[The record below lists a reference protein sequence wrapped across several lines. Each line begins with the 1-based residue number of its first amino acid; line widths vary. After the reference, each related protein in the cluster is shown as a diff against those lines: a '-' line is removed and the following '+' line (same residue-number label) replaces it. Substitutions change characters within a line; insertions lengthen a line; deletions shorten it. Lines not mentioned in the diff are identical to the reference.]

1 MASIAVVALAVTGAV
16 GLASS
21 PVVAATAPVIAS
33 FTITGGPTLNLVKDD
48 IGVVELTVR
57 ITCAVADGCNP
68 DLALPGFLVY
78 RGPVGYLSMAP
89 CPEEDIRRF
98 VRVSGD
104 NSDGTYRMSLAF
116 ASRGASGSIRFDRFT
131 IGNAYRE
138 IPLSA
143 QARTITVNSRDPV
156 IIRNNADPGVVG
168 QGTLR
173 GRLSLSFLVAT
184 RDSGRVRPGA
194 AVHRVAGCDGG
205 TGYGYSPWLTT
216 TSSGFTPVDSSR
228 TAYFDTETAF
238 GYAGAYV
245 RTLTIGGVTSDYI
258 IDQTER
264 LPTIQSRPS
273 VTWANARASVTSIA
287 AGQRMTLSGSVGG
300 NGSPTRPNTVIVQ
313 RWVGGKWTNLGRALL
328 LVNGRWSYVTAPRSL
343 GVNQYRVVKPTNAC
357 SRGVCYSPNA
367 TSGTVRV
374 TVR

>member
-1 MASIAVVALAVTGAV
+1 
-16 GLASS
+16 
-21 PVVAATAPVIAS
+21 
-33 FTITGGPTLNLVKDD
+33 
-48 IGVVELTVR
+48 
-57 ITCAVADGCNP
+57 
-68 DLALPGFLVY
+68 
-78 RGPVGYLSMAP
+78 
-89 CPEEDIRRF
+89 
-98 VRVSGD
+98 
-104 NSDGTYRMSLAF
+104 
-116 ASRGASGSIRFDRFT
+116 
-131 IGNAYRE
+131 
-138 IPLSA
+138 
-143 QARTITVNSRDPV
+143 
-156 IIRNNADPGVVG
+156 
-168 QGTLR
+168 
-173 GRLSLSFLVAT
+173 
-184 RDSGRVRPGA
+184 
-194 AVHRVAGCDGG
+194 
-205 TGYGYSPWLTT
+205 
-216 TSSGFTPVDSSR
+216 VDSSR

-264 LPTIQSRPS
+264 LPTRQSKPS
-273 VTWANARASVTSIA
+273 VTWANARASVNSIT
-287 AGQRMTLSGSVGG
+287 AGRSMTLSGSVGG